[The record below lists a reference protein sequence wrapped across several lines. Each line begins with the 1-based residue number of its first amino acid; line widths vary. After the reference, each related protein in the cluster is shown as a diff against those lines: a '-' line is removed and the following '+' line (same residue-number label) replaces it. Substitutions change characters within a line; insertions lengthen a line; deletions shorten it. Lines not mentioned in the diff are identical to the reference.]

1 MLDSVPTE
9 VLALICRE
17 CNEKTVFRVLPRCC
31 RSMRSSINSA
41 AFLAHRA
48 MWARQG
54 VDWEQLRGV
63 TLATTALVGRLTPFM
78 PHVEPLRTY
87 LMQTDAVDWSGGQE
101 RCPLTVDTRVL
112 VAPGVKLFSDLPEE
126 MRPAGGKLLSWEQ
139 LCFPGNDGN
148 SFWYDAGPVP
158 CPWMLQI
165 FRAGT
170 LSGKGYGVRTMV
182 DIPEGAFVC
191 LYWGE
196 MVDGDRMEESHRRN
210 HLYNMGN
217 KPRSKYQLRVLF
229 SVEDEFEDEDG
240 HAQFVVDPTSRG
252 NLARWI
258 NYSQD
263 LSNLEPRIA
272 PGSGG
277 ETRPEVHFYAKRAI
291 SAGEELLW
299 NYCTN
304 FPRRSA
310 APAKAGFL
318 GGNLYKSGGWAA
330 LSTDHEMLRRP
341 LPDGSEGT
349 GSAAT
354 GGEDLRT
361 VEGRWRSCATQP
373 VAATWA
379 SQVPPPGY
387 MVGFDGERAGPMGV
401 AGKDKL
407 QDVVLAQGYPPG
419 PGASESV
426 LKLHSEPEGARMQR
440 IPPLPADKRWNEAG
454 EIAATVTEMKPNGEM
469 WIARESEYLGW
480 AGPWWPMLPTAP

>member
-1 MLDSVPTE
+1 RRSSMLDSVPTE

-191 LYWGE
+191 L
-196 MVDGDRMEESHRRN
+196 
-210 HLYNMGN
+210 
-217 KPRSKYQLRVLF
+217 
-229 SVEDEFEDEDG
+229 
-240 HAQFVVDPTSRG
+240 
-252 NLARWI
+252 
-258 NYSQD
+258 
-263 LSNLEPRIA
+263 
-272 PGSGG
+272 
-277 ETRPEVHFYAKRAI
+277 
-291 SAGEELLW
+291 
-299 NYCTN
+299 
-304 FPRRSA
+304 
-310 APAKAGFL
+310 
-318 GGNLYKSGGWAA
+318 
-330 LSTDHEMLRRP
+330 
-341 LPDGSEGT
+341 
-349 GSAAT
+349 
-354 GGEDLRT
+354 
-361 VEGRWRSCATQP
+361 
-373 VAATWA
+373 
-379 SQVPPPGY
+379 
-387 MVGFDGERAGPMGV
+387 
-401 AGKDKL
+401 
-407 QDVVLAQGYPPG
+407 
-419 PGASESV
+419 
-426 LKLHSEPEGARMQR
+426 
-440 IPPLPADKRWNEAG
+440 
-454 EIAATVTEMKPNGEM
+454 
-469 WIARESEYLGW
+469 
-480 AGPWWPMLPTAP
+480 